1 MDFITGL
8 PEEEGSNTIWVMVD
22 RLMKMAHFMV
32 CVDMM
37 GPKELADGFLTHV
50 VRTHGLPSSVI
61 LDRRSLF
68 TSTFW
73 K

>member
-8 PEEEGSNTIWVMVD
+8 PKEEGSNTIWVIVD
-22 RLMKMAHFMV
+22 RLMKMAHFV
-32 CVDMM
+32 ACVDTM
-37 GPKELADGFLTHV
+37 GPNELADGFLTHV
-50 VRTHGLPSSVI
+50 VRTYGLPSSVI
-61 LDRRSLF
+61 SDRGSLF